1 MQSPL
6 HILFLDD
13 HNGVR
18 DSIARLLSERN
29 KHFVFHHAETREAAQ
44 EVLFKTPEIS
54 LALVDLNL
62 NGADGL
68 EAVSAFRKTRETL
81 LVIVFT
87 MYADPLHVEAAL
99 GAGVQGY
106 VTKSASIEEL
116 ESAILAVTAGG
127 TYYDRTAAKIMQ
139 SLLAPPHE
147 QNDTR
152 PYMNYH
158 SLTKKEQEVFA
169 LLAQKKDTKEI
180 AQLLRKS
187 EKTVINQR
195 SLIYQKLDIRDRLD
209 LIEYAK
215 TLGVIV

>member
-1 MQSPL
+1 
-6 HILFLDD
+6 
-13 HNGVR
+13 
-18 DSIARLLSERN
+18 
-29 KHFVFHHAETREAAQ
+29 
-44 EVLFKTPEIS
+44 
-54 LALVDLNL
+54 
-62 NGADGL
+62 
-68 EAVSAFRKTRETL
+68 
-81 LVIVFT
+81 

-116 ESAILAVTAGG
+116 ESAILAVTTGG

-152 PYMNYH
+152 PYMNYR